1 MALCVAGLALGDIHL
16 RFTWQAWHLAT
27 SAFFLRGRRG
37 PLQTNPQ
44 LASVVE
50 VGHGVTVVRIVY
62 KIGALGGTVACE
74 KQKEK
79 RRKIKKRKKGEH
91 NENCEKR
98 MRKKKGRK
106 KSPGSPGSPERPRC
120 GRKKSPGSPGS
131 NHGHEVGGKRTEKK
145 SQNEKKQIALRWCC
159 CCFGVCSRRLGC
171 NK

>member
-1 MALCVAGLALGDIHL
+1 MCPPWRACML
-16 RFTWQAWHLAT
+16 RWWWH
-27 SAFFLRGRRG
+27 FLQRKAMMIIRVIR

-50 VGHGVTVVRIVY
+50 AGHGIAVVRIVY

-79 RRKIKKRKKGEH
+79 RTKIKKRKKEEH
-91 NENCEKR
+91 NDNCEKR
-98 MRKKKGRK
+98 MRKNKGRK
-106 KSPGSPGSPERPRC
+106 KSPGSPGSPERPRY

-131 NHGHEVGGKRTEKK
+131 NHGHEVGGKRAEKK
-145 SQNEKKQIALRWCC
+145 SQNEK
-159 CCFGVCSRRLGC
+159 

>member
-1 MALCVAGLALGDIHL
+1 MLANHSSRWLSL
-16 RFTWQAWHLAT
+16 NLASSPVSPSLKTACRFQ
-27 SAFFLRGRRG
+27 

-50 VGHGVTVVRIVY
+50 AGHGIAVVRIVY

-79 RRKIKKRKKGEH
+79 RTKIKKRKKEEH
-91 NENCEKR
+91 NDNCEKR
-98 MRKKKGRK
+98 MRKNKGRK
-106 KSPGSPGSPERPRC
+106 KSPGSPGSPERPRY

-131 NHGHEVGGKRTEKK
+131 NHGHEVGGKRAEKK
-145 SQNEKKQIALRWCC
+145 SQNEK
-159 CCFGVCSRRLGC
+159 